1 MVASQ
6 GSICYYASM
15 KWLRKIFRA
24 KKSEKTG
31 DFRTVNQKA
40 KAGID
45 FTIKNYG
52 KTLVD
57 LSRYD
62 RGESFSR

>member
-1 MVASQ
+1 
-6 GSICYYASM
+6 M
-15 KWLRKIFRA
+15 KWLRNIVRA
-24 KKSEKTG
+24 KKTLKSG
-31 DFRTVNQKA
+31 DFRTVENKA

-52 KTLVD
+52 KTLID

-62 RGESFSR
+62 RGESYSR